1 MPKDEYTHRR
11 KPSLRAWFTVDLR
24 KVTWRTDKLARV
36 VKMAE
41 IDLRPGEAI
50 LCSNEKE
57 DRFRIVECV
66 STGFYVLVIP
76 PFDPDNKTSI
86 YLKISSFLTDYYTP
100 VKKVQKAIDEEI
112 TTFQAEPEDG

>member
-1 MPKDEYTHRR
+1 
-11 KPSLRAWFTVDLR
+11 
-24 KVTWRTDKLARV
+24 
-36 VKMAE
+36 MAE

-76 PFDPDNKTSI
+76 P
-86 YLKISSFLTDYYTP
+86 
-100 VKKVQKAIDEEI
+100 
-112 TTFQAEPEDG
+112 